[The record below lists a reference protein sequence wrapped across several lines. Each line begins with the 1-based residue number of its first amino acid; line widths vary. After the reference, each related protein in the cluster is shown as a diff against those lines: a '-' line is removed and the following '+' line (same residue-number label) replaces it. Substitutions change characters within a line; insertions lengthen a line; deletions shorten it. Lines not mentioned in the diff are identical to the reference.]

1 MKEQVVVVD
10 AASPLAGRACLACNI
25 AISPGQEAL
34 TCPRCRAPHHLSCW
48 IERGGCSRRGCRQV
62 VSASLLPP
70 KQEEPVRASK
80 TPAWVIWTVAAAV
93 VFLGVGLYLNARANT
108 IRRENTTLVMIP
120 ASDDESVWL
129 QVAQRLNEAG
139 EGKKIDLTV
148 TPDADGGLLYQ
159 QKLVVML
166 AARDGP
172 EIVVLP
178 PERFEFFVAN
188 GALTP
193 LDDLYRALLQA
204 GFTLDAER
212 LKAVTIDGVIYGIPH
227 PVRPDVIV
235 VPVAARN
242 PGDGVKA
249 LERLAPELYKEFG
262 GA

>member
-1 MKEQVVVVD
+1 MKERVVVVD
-10 AASPLAGRACLACNI
+10 EASPLAGCACLACESP
-25 AISPGQEAL
+25 ISPGQEAL
-34 TCPRCRAPHHLSCW
+34 ACPRCRAPHHLSCW
-48 IERGGCSRRGCRQV
+48 IDRGGCSRRGCRQV
-62 VSASLLPP
+62 ASASLLPP
-70 KQEEPVRASK
+70 KEEEPVRPSK
-80 TPAWVIWTVAAAV
+80 TPAWVILSVVAALVA
-93 VFLGVGLYLNARANT
+93 LGTGLYLNARANT

-120 ASDDESVWL
+120 ASDDESVWFE
-129 QVAQRLNEAG
+129 VAERLNEAG

-178 PERFEFFVAN
+178 TERFEFFVAN

-193 LDDLYRALLQA
+193 LDDLYHSLLQS
-204 GFTLDAER
+204 GFSVDAER
-212 LKAVTIDGVIYGIPH
+212 LEAVTVDGVLYGIPH
-227 PVRPDVIV
+227 PIRPDVIV
-235 VPVAARN
+235 VPAAARN
-242 PGDGVKA
+242 PGDGLKA